1 MKKIDLDDDFDDDG
15 YIKWGNFGKS
25 WKQKDSA
32 ENGDGKDK
40 SNDDDNDFADLDYK
54 DADADTDDD
63 DDDDDDDDYDDDWRL
78 PSGTARPISSG
89 DDGQNEDGDG

>member
-1 MKKIDLDDDFDDDG
+1 MGWSWCWRLPWHKILCASKEDEKLAAVHLIITMMKKIDLDDDFDDDG

-40 SNDDDNDFADLDYK
+40 SNDDDNDFADHDYK
-54 DADADTDDD
+54 RMLMQILMI
-63 DDDDDDDDYDDDWRL
+63 Y
-78 PSGTARPISSG
+78 I
-89 DDGQNEDGDG
+89 